1 MIVCVYQRYKNALVD
16 VYGGEIMSDD
26 KRKDIEEMV
35 YILQDLDRES
45 LLILNSGAQM
55 LKARQDM
62 EKGSEEIINEMKGA

>member
-1 MIVCVYQRYKNALVD
+1 
-16 VYGGEIMSDD
+16 MSED

-35 YILQDLDRES
+35 CILQDLDRES

-62 EKGSEEIINEMKGA
+62 EKRSEDKNKELQGA

>member
-1 MIVCVYQRYKNALVD
+1 
-16 VYGGEIMSDD
+16 MSDD

>member
-1 MIVCVYQRYKNALVD
+1 
-16 VYGGEIMSDD
+16 MSED

-35 YILQDLDRES
+35 CILQDLDRES

-62 EKGSEEIINEMKGA
+62 EKGSEDKIKEMQGA

>member
-1 MIVCVYQRYKNALVD
+1 
-16 VYGGEIMSDD
+16 MSDD

-62 EKGSEEIINEMKGA
+62 EKGSEEIINEMKGAQGGEK